1 MNGYKSFFCSSD
13 FYIVLYNLES
23 GPMDTANGI
32 TNRSSGPS
40 RSLPNV
46 VENDID
52 EQLWKLDGKIQRKRD
67 EKL

>member
-1 MNGYKSFFCSSD
+1 MSG
-13 FYIVLYNLES
+13 FYIAFCNTES

-32 TNRSSGPS
+32 TNRSSSIS
-40 RSLPNV
+40 RSLSSV
-46 VENDID
+46 AENDID

>member
-1 MNGYKSFFCSSD
+1 MSSFCLSD
-13 FYIVLYNLES
+13 IFYFALYNAES

-32 TNRSSGPS
+32 TNNRSSGPS

>member
-1 MNGYKSFFCSSD
+1 
-13 FYIVLYNLES
+13 
-23 GPMDTANGI
+23 MDTANGI
-32 TNRSSGPS
+32 TNRSSGIS
-40 RSLPNV
+40 RSLSSV

>member
-1 MNGYKSFFCSSD
+1 
-13 FYIVLYNLES
+13 
-23 GPMDTANGI
+23 MDTANGI
-32 TNRSSGPS
+32 TNRSSGSS

-52 EQLWKLDGKIQRKRD
+52 EQLWKMDGKIQRKRD

>member
-1 MNGYKSFFCSSD
+1 
-13 FYIVLYNLES
+13 
-23 GPMDTANGI
+23 MDTPKS
-32 TNRSSGPS
+32 TNRTSNLS

-46 VENDID
+46 VEEDVD